1 MTVQQEAYH
10 LIDQLPEDGVNAIIQ
25 IMVRMIKPVS
35 RKETPREGNGVKLGV
50 AKGKFQLND
59 EAFDAADKEISDIF
73 GMTL

>member
-35 RKETPREGNGVKLGV
+35 RKETPGEGNGVKLGV

-59 EAFDAADKEISDIF
+59 EAFDAADKEI
-73 GMTL
+73 

>member
-35 RKETPREGNGVKLGV
+35 HKETPGEGNGVKLGV

-59 EAFDAADKEISDIF
+59 EAFDAADKEISDMF

>member
-10 LIDQLPEDGVNAIIQ
+10 LIDQLPEDGVNAI
-25 IMVRMIKPVS
+25 MVRMIKPVS
-35 RKETPREGNGVKLGV
+35 RKETPGEGNGVKLGV

-59 EAFDAADKEISDIF
+59 EAFDAADKEISGMF

>member
-25 IMVRMIKPVS
+25 IMVRMIKPAPG
-35 RKETPREGNGVKLGV
+35 KETSRVGNGIKLGV

-59 EAFDAADKEISDIF
+59 EAFDAADQEIAGLLSID
-73 GMTL
+73 